1 MAPTIEGGREDGE
14 VELRT
19 QDDVGA
25 EVANGTCI
33 AEVDIAAGQ
42 GEMAIEVGVGEA
54 RFGKELVLLYEQGG
68 ILALQQD
75 DVASK
80 AVGQRI
86 EEVQAIGRKG
96 GVENKQA
103 GLVVIHS

>member
-19 QDDVGA
+19 QDDVRA
-25 EVANGTCI
+25 EVANGTCV

-42 GEMAIEVGVGEA
+42 GEMAIEVGVGKA

-75 DVASK
+75 DVAGK

>member
-1 MAPTIEGGREDGE
+1 MTPTIEGGGEDGE

-33 AEVDIAAGQ
+33 AEVDITAGQ
-42 GEMAIEVGVGEA
+42 GEMAIEVGVGKA
-54 RFGKELVLLYEQGG
+54 RFGEKLILLYEQGR

-75 DVASK
+75 DMAGK
-80 AVGQRI
+80 AFGQRI